1 LILVNYLKLKTM
13 TSKHKEERLS
23 RLAALSLNY
32 HVRFD
37 GQYDDQGS
45 KLLLALLAQ
54 TGRPDKVKARKRKKD
69 QT

>member
-1 LILVNYLKLKTM
+1 M
-13 TSKHKEERLS
+13 RFSHKDERLS

-32 HVRFD
+32 NVRFD

-45 KLLLALLAQ
+45 KLLLALLAH
-54 TGRPDKVKARKRKKD
+54 TGKPDSRKVRKRKKD

>member
-1 LILVNYLKLKTM
+1 M
-13 TSKHKEERLS
+13 RSKHKDERLS

-32 HVRFD
+32 NVRFD

-45 KLLLALLAQ
+45 KLLLALLAN
-54 TGRPDKVKARKRKKD
+54 TRPVRKDKIRKRKKD

>member
-1 LILVNYLKLKTM
+1 M
-13 TSKHKEERLS
+13 TSKHKEERLN

-45 KLLLALLAQ
+45 KLLLAMLAHS
-54 TGRPDKVKARKRKKD
+54 GIPDKTKVRKRKKD

>member
-1 LILVNYLKLKTM
+1 M
-13 TSKHKEERLS
+13 RSKHNDERLS

-32 HVRFD
+32 NVRFD

-45 KLLLALLAQ
+45 RLLLALLAH
-54 TGRPDKVKARKRKKD
+54 TRPNGKDRIRKRKKD

>member
-1 LILVNYLKLKTM
+1 M
-13 TSKHKEERLS
+13 RSKHKDERLS

-32 HVRFD
+32 NVRFD

-45 KLLLALLAQ
+45 RLLLALLAH
-54 TGRPDKVKARKRKKD
+54 TRPDGKDKIRKRKKD

>member
-1 LILVNYLKLKTM
+1 MRST
-13 TSKHKEERLS
+13 HKDERLS

-32 HVRFD
+32 NVRFD

-45 KLLLALLAQ
+45 RLLLALLANTRP
-54 TGRPDKVKARKRKKD
+54 TGKDKIRKRKKD

>member
-1 LILVNYLKLKTM
+1 M
-13 TSKHKEERLS
+13 RSKHKDERLS

-32 HVRFD
+32 NVRFD

-45 KLLLALLAQ
+45 RLLLALLAN
-54 TGRPDKVKARKRKKD
+54 TRPVRKDKIRKRKKD

>member
-1 LILVNYLKLKTM
+1 M
-13 TSKHKEERLS
+13 RSKHNDERLS

-32 HVRFD
+32 NVRFD

-45 KLLLALLAQ
+45 RLLLALLAHTRP
-54 TGRPDKVKARKRKKD
+54 TGKYKARKRKKD